1 MKQFFYK
8 TLIAVVAVILV
19 YEFTIAKQI
28 KKFSSQ
34 GDILL
39 SKEGRKEGVEK
50 IREEIKKSFPNRS
63 EIEKDFII
71 DIEAVENL
79 DPLITNTDGTI
90 SKYGIEIIIYFKV
103 KATNTNDFLI
113 NDVVRGFAQYTV
125 ETSEIE
131 SDDKKKRMIQ
141 TATNNAIQM
150 MTSKIQSDTSITNDN

>member
-50 IREEIKKSFPNRS
+50 IREEIKKALKKERYLS
-63 EIEKDFII
+63 EEDAK
-71 DIEAVENL
+71 
-79 DPLITNTDGTI
+79 LINQFI
-90 SKYGIEIIIYFKV
+90 SKIMIE
-103 KATNTNDFLI
+103 L
-113 NDVVRGFAQYTV
+113 RQ
-125 ETSEIE
+125 SE
-131 SDDKKKRMIQ
+131 
-141 TATNNAIQM
+141 N
-150 MTSKIQSDTSITNDN
+150 